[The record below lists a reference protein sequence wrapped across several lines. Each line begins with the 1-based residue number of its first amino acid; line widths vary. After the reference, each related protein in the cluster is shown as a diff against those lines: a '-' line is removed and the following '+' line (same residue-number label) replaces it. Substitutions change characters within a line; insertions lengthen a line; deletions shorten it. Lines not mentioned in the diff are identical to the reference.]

1 MADCYRNL
9 SIKAGERAKRGASE
23 SEKILIKSINT
34 MLPSDL
40 NAFYSNAENKN
51 RLINLTFE
59 HIKTNPKKFI
69 DILKC
74 DTIVMS
80 GDEYCQKV
88 T

>member
-1 MADCYRNL
+1 MADCYRDF

-34 MLPSDL
+34 LLPSDL
-40 NAFYSNAENKN
+40 NAFYSNAKNKT

-69 DILKC
+69 EIL
-74 DTIVMS
+74 
-80 GDEYCQKV
+80 E
-88 T
+88 